1 MKIKQ
6 FFISIWKA
14 IVGWL
19 NLYTAEEYSTLLKD
33 SRDTQRELVKIRQEY
48 ADYVESA
55 NKSLNEA
62 LEAVTSANKKVQNLI
77 AEANELKYELQ
88 RQEEYKQVD
97 AEFLREVQKQLS
109 NEFKNHPVFGFAD
122 KPGLPG
128 SVSVRNGTKINPDGP
143 STVLQG
149 RFILDD
155 ICTKAVNERPHMYE
169 KISEIWNYMMRTGL
183 ASRIVSELINS
194 GAITMTLAYRTDTTT
209 YELYYELCAKN
220 YGDDAVLRF
229 DSETGCK
236 AVDMGEEEK
245 KNGEG

>member
-6 FFISIWKA
+6 FFVSIWKA

-19 NLYTAEEYSTLLKD
+19 NLYTAEEYSALLKD
-33 SRDTQRELVKIRQEY
+33 SRDTQRELAKIRQEY
-48 ADYVESA
+48 VDYVESA

-77 AEANELKYELQ
+77 VEANELKYELQ

-128 SVSVRNGTKINPDGP
+128 SVSVRNGTKMNPDGP

-155 ICTKAVNERPHMYE
+155 ICTKAVNEPHMFE